1 MLELYLFR
9 NHALLTVFFD
19 LGKNTLTLGWK
30 FRAKLTHSF
39 LDFNMVFII
48 FTLKRLTLSIWAENK
63 KSFIVLSLTSTK
75 RKTSSMHLQSK
86 SKIQKSRFDLLQS
99 WSDYLNLHLNWLDNW
114 LNITRRNIIVGWCL
128 LSGLNKQTNKP
139 CTLVSFAVSRLFSF
153 AVINVDEMVFWS
165 FPVTKNYLLLIVMF

>member
-1 MLELYLFR
+1 MANLVKLDWNGNVIINNIQSLRSTLHQRWLSWLRFCQKFPYRDSLHTEQPDVPFCDTVCWTLPARRSISLMRILIFFLLELYLFR

-75 RKTSSMHLQSK
+75 RKTSSMYLESK
-86 SKIQKSRFDLLQS
+86 S
-99 WSDYLNLHLNWLDNW
+99 
-114 LNITRRNIIVGWCL
+114 
-128 LSGLNKQTNKP
+128 
-139 CTLVSFAVSRLFSF
+139 
-153 AVINVDEMVFWS
+153 
-165 FPVTKNYLLLIVMF
+165 